1 MLKAHYRRF
10 LEARPGRLHFVA
22 HSHHAWPDVTRDA
35 VLQYWDDAAR
45 LADRKWEHVFGEIVP
60 KAQAHLARLFG
71 TKAPAQI
78 AFSASTHDFL
88 VRLFS
93 CFDEGR
99 TLRVLSTDSEFYSFT
114 RQAARLEEQGLLQV
128 TRVAAEPFPTFED
141 RFAAAAAA
149 GDFDLVLFSHVFF
162 NASFVVLD
170 LVRLV
175 RAVRSPGAMVVIDG
189 YHGPGAIPFSI
200 APLEDRVFY
209 MGGGYKYLQVGE
221 GFGFMHVPTGCTLR
235 PRATGWFSQ
244 FGLLTATPTGKVDYP
259 DNGFRFW
266 GATWDPTPAYRFN
279 AVMDLYEREGV
290 TPERIHAHAHALQEQ
305 FLSGLERT
313 RPRALDASHLV
324 TPRDLRRQGNFLTFR
339 FEGAPRLHSA
349 LRESS
354 VETDLRGDRIRF
366 GFGPY
371 QDAADVDQLLGRL
384 TTLRI
389 E

>member
-10 LEARPGRLHFVA
+10 FEARPGRLHFVA
-22 HSHHAWPDVTRDA
+22 HSHHAWPDVTREA

-45 LADRKWEHVFGEIVP
+45 LADRKWEYVFGEIVP
-60 KAQAHLARLFG
+60 KAQAHLARLLG
-71 TKAPAQI
+71 TKASGQI

-99 TLRVLSTDSEFYSFT
+99 PLRVLTTDSEFYSFT
-114 RQAARLEEQGLLQV
+114 RQAARLEEQGRLSV
-128 TRVAAEPFPTFED
+128 TQVAAEPFASFED

-149 GDFDLVLFSHVFF
+149 SDFDLVLFSHVFF
-162 NASFVVLD
+162 NASFVVAD
-170 LVRLV
+170 LPRLV
-175 RAVRSPGAMVVIDG
+175 SAVRSTGAMVVIDG
-189 YHGPGAIPFSI
+189 YHGPGAIPMSI

-235 PRATGWFSQ
+235 PVATGWFSQ
-244 FGLLTATPTGKVDYP
+244 FGLLTAKPTGRVDYP

-279 AVMDLYEREGV
+279 AVMDLYAREGV
-290 TPERIHAHAHALQEQ
+290 TPERIHAHARTLQEQ
-305 FLSGLERT
+305 FLSGLERKT
-313 RPRALDASHLV
+313 PRALGASRLV
-324 TPRDLRRQGNFLTFR
+324 TPRDLARQGNFLTFR
-339 FEGAPRLHSA
+339 FPEAPALHLA
-349 LRESS
+349 LRSQN

-371 QDAADVDQLLGRL
+371 QDAADVDLLLERL
-384 TTLRI
+384 SGL
-389 E
+389 